1 MKEGIIM
8 PNYAKDGEVMYH
20 TGLTK
25 EMIKG
30 AKYALVPGDPGRVEG
45 LAKALDP
52 NAAFVASHR
61 DFTTWT
67 AEVNG
72 QPILVMSTG
81 MGGPCVTFA
90 VEELARLGVKTF
102 IRVGTTGSM
111 QEDLNL
117 GDIVI
122 NKAAVRMDG
131 ASKAYAPIEYPAAAD
146 MRVTLTLEEAA
157 RTLKI
162 PFKTG
167 ISVSTDS
174 FWPGQERYDSYA
186 ATSAAPTRE
195 ASKNTSTSLHQL
207 RNGKR
212 HPLHTLRRHGPSR
225 RLRLRR
231 SRQKNRQRDSRPA
244 RRLRRSRKKIPKDSQ
259 ARIKNAHRTL
269 SREDLRIEK
278 INGTKKGPIEGLV
291 VRLR

>member
-1 MKEGIIM
+1 M

-131 ASKAYAPIEYPAAAD
+131 ASKAYAPIEYPAAP
-146 MRVTLTLEEAA
+146 TC
-157 RTLKI
+157 
-162 PFKTG
+162 
-167 ISVSTDS
+167 VSHL
-174 FWPGQERYDSYA
+174 P
-186 ATSAAPTRE
+186 
-195 ASKNTSTSLHQL
+195 
-207 RNGKR
+207 
-212 HPLHTLRRHGPSR
+212 
-225 RLRLRR
+225 
-231 SRQKNRQRDSRPA
+231 
-244 RRLRRSRKKIPKDSQ
+244 
-259 ARIKNAHRTL
+259 
-269 SREDLRIEK
+269 
-278 INGTKKGPIEGLV
+278 
-291 VRLR
+291 